1 MTKRSAFD
9 SSPTPRARADVAS
22 VELDGEVVILDERED
37 ALHLLNPTATTV
49 WRCLDG
55 SGTVGELIADL
66 SEVFGSD
73 PQTVRND
80 VGALLSDLA
89 ARRLLEDGTQSS
101 GAEAAAVTSVDKRPH
116 WSAEPPG
123 S

>member
-1 MTKRSAFD
+1 MTERPATD
-9 SSPTPRARADVAS
+9 SSMIPRARADVAS
-22 VELDGEVVILDERED
+22 VELDGEIVILDSRQD

-73 PQTVRND
+73 PQAVRHD
-80 VGALLSDLA
+80 VSALLTDLA
-89 ARRLLEDGTQSS
+89 ERGLLES
-101 GAEAAAVTSVDKRPH
+101 GAQPPPAVTGSGTSEAPH